1 MAVLFRTER
10 LTICK
15 FSFDFLED
23 YYREL
28 TDEVTKYQFPD
39 SFKSPD
45 AAREV
50 MSGFMEDM
58 EDGRMLELVML
69 APDGEFIGSME
80 AFGTDG
86 ETPEVGL
93 WIKSSAH
100 HMGYG
105 YEALR
110 GLIDYLNARKKY
122 RYYIYEVDVRN
133 LPSVRLVGKFHSEK
147 GGSEEVTTGSGK
159 TLKLQTYRV
168 PAD

>member
-1 MAVLFRTER
+1 MEVLFQTER
-10 LTICK
+10 LMICP
-15 FSFDFLED
+15 FSCDFLED
-23 YYREL
+23 YYREF
-28 TDEVTKYQFPD
+28 TDAVTKYQFPD
-39 SFKSPD
+39 SFKSLD

-50 MSGFMEDM
+50 MSGFVKDM
-58 EDGRMLELVML
+58 AEGRMLELAVL
-69 APDGEFIGSME
+69 TPDGGFIGGME

-110 GLIDYLNARKKY
+110 GLIDYLNAQKKY

-133 LPSVRLVGKFHSEK
+133 LPSVHLVEKFHSEK
-147 GGSEEVTTGSGK
+147 GGFEEVTTGSGK

-168 PAD
+168 SAD

>member
-10 LTICK
+10 LTIRK

-28 TDEVTKYQFPD
+28 TDAVTKYQFPD
-39 SFKSPD
+39 SFKSLD

-50 MSGFMEDM
+50 MSGFVKDM
-58 EDGRMLELVML
+58 EEGRMLELVIV
-69 APDGEFIGSME
+69 APDGGFIGSME
-80 AFGTDG
+80 VFGTDG

-110 GLIDYLNARKKY
+110 GLFDYLNAQKKY

-133 LPSVRLVGKFHSEK
+133 LPSVHLVEKFHSEK
-147 GGSEEVTTGSGK
+147 GGVEEITTGSGK
-159 TLKLQTYRV
+159 SLKLRTYRI